1 MKPLIFFICIAVS
14 CSRSNR
20 VVFIFENSSNCEME
34 LIVKNKSIIIDT
46 IIIKP
51 IYNQSIQTSIRKC
64 YLVVPKSTFTFFER
78 NSGIELKKKFD
89 FEKKIGSFVV
99 LGLGENCKTFRLD
112 TITYQNVPPEI

>member
-1 MKPLIFFICIAVS
+1 MKLLFFFVCIALS

-20 VVFIFENSSNCEME
+20 VVFIFENSSNCDME
-34 LIVKNKSIIIDT
+34 LIVKNDSIIIDT

-51 IYNQSIQTSIRKC
+51 INNQSIQTSIRKS
-64 YLVVPKSTFTFFER
+64 YIVVPKSTFIFFER
-78 NSGIELKKKFD
+78 ISGKELRKKFD

-99 LGLGENCKTFRLD
+99 LGLGENCKTFSLD